1 MTMIDKNNDADIKG
15 KYERG
20 VARRKSV
27 QQRVYDKKRLIML
40 SIIKRYIDMK
50 LLYS

>member
-20 VARRKSV
+20 VARRKSA
-27 QQRVYDKKRLIML
+27 QQRD
-40 SIIKRYIDMK
+40 RYISEKDIRAD
-50 LLYS
+50 LYMTKSV

>member
-20 VARRKSV
+20 VARRKSA
-27 QQRVYDKKRLIML
+27 QQRG
-40 SIIKRYIDMK
+40 RYITDK
-50 LLYS
+50 DIRADLYMTKSV

>member
-20 VARRKSV
+20 VARRKNA
-27 QQRVYDKKRLIML
+27 Q
-40 SIIKRYIDMK
+40 
-50 LLYS
+50 

>member
-27 QQRVYDKKRLIML
+27 Q
-40 SIIKRYIDMK
+40 
-50 LLYS
+50 